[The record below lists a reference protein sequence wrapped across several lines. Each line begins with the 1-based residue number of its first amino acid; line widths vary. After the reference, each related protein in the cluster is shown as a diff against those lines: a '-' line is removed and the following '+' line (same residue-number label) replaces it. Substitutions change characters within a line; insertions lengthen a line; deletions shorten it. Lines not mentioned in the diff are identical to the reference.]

1 MPKLVK
7 NRDIKKKVV
16 VFDLDE
22 TLGYFGQ
29 FGRFCNLLDDFYKN
43 SNKSYSIFNE
53 LMDLYPEFT
62 RPNIMNILKY
72 LLQKKK
78 ENKCQAVMIYT
89 NNTGERK
96 WAEHIKGYF
105 EHKLHSKIFEQI
117 IAAFKINGKIVE
129 INRTSHDKS
138 VDDFI
143 RCTKLPPDIE
153 ICFID
158 DLFHPKMSTD
168 NVYYIHVKEYKHL
181 LPANEMV
188 TRFLNSP
195 LSDDIK
201 NKDEFKNF
209 SMFNFKYNILEKNKH
224 EQDIDII
231 VSKKM
236 LEHIKEFFEKDEPLM
251 KLNMQNT
258 HSKNQK
264 SFKKVNNY
272 KASTNKTLKKINKK

>member
-1 MPKLVK
+1 
-7 NRDIKKKVV
+7 
-16 VFDLDE
+16 
-22 TLGYFGQ
+22 
-29 FGRFCNLLDDFYKN
+29 
-43 SNKSYSIFNE
+43 
-53 LMDLYPEFT
+53 
-62 RPNIMNILKY
+62 
-72 LLQKKK
+72 
-78 ENKCQAVMIYT
+78 
-89 NNTGERK
+89 
-96 WAEHIKGYF
+96 
-105 EHKLHSKIFEQI
+105 
-117 IAAFKINGKIVE
+117 
-129 INRTSHDKS
+129 
-138 VDDFI
+138 
-143 RCTKLPPDIE
+143 
-153 ICFID
+153 
-158 DLFHPKMSTD
+158 MSTD

-188 TRFLNSP
+188 IRFLNSP

>member
-7 NRDIKKKVV
+7 NIDVKKKVV

-62 RPNIMNILKY
+62 RPNIINILKY

-105 EHKLHSKIFEQI
+105 EHKLQSKIFEQI

-143 RCTKLPPDIE
+143 RCTKLPSDIE

-168 NVYYIHVKEYKHL
+168 NVYYIHVKEYKHI
-181 LPANEMV
+181 LPSIEMV
-188 TRFLNSP
+188 RRFLNSP
-195 LSDDIK
+195 LSTDIK
-201 NKDEFKNF
+201 NKDEFMKI
-209 SMFNFKYNILEKNKH
+209 SLFNLKYDVVEKNKH
-224 EQDIDII
+224 EQEIDII

-236 LEHIKEFFEKDEPLM
+236 LEHIKDFFEKDEPVI
-251 KLNMQNT
+251 KLNT
-258 HSKNQK
+258 HNKNQK

-272 KASTNKTLKKINKK
+272 KTSNNKTVKKINKK

>member
-1 MPKLVK
+1 MPKSIK
-7 NRDIKKKVV
+7 NSKKKVV

-29 FGRFCNLLDDFYKN
+29 LGRFCNLLDEYYKN
-43 SNKSYSIFNE
+43 SNKAYSIFNE

-62 RPNIMNILKY
+62 RPNIINILKH

-96 WAEHIKGYF
+96 WAEHIKAYF
-105 EHKLHSKIFEQI
+105 EYKLNSKIFEQI

-129 INRTSHDKS
+129 INRTSHEKS
-138 VDDFI
+138 VDDFF
-143 RCTKLPPDIE
+143 RCTKLPSDIE

-158 DLFHPKMSTD
+158 DLFHPKMNND

-181 LPANEMV
+181 LPATEMLN
-188 TRFLNSP
+188 RYLNSP
-195 LSDDIK
+195 LSSDIK
-201 NKDEFKNF
+201 NKDEFKQF
-209 SMFNFKYNILEKNKH
+209 TMFNLKYNVVEKDKH
-224 EQDIDII
+224 EHEIDII

-236 LEHIKEFFEKDEPLM
+236 LEHIKEFFDKDEPSM
-251 KLNMQNT
+251 KLKLYN
-258 HSKNQK
+258 KNQK
-264 SFKKVNNY
+264 SFKKN
-272 KASTNKTLKKINKK
+272 NKTNNNNKTVKKK

>member
-1 MPKLVK
+1 MPKSIK
-7 NRDIKKKVV
+7 NIKKKVV

-29 FGRFCNLLDDFYKN
+29 LGRFCNLLDEYYKN
-43 SNKSYSIFNE
+43 PNKAYSIFNE

-62 RPNIMNILKY
+62 RPNIINILKH

-105 EHKLHSKIFEQI
+105 EHKLNSKIFEQI

-129 INRTSHDKS
+129 INRTSHEKS
-138 VDDFI
+138 VDDFF
-143 RCTKLPPDIE
+143 RCTKLPSDIE

-158 DLFHPKMSTD
+158 DLFHPKMNND

-181 LPANEMV
+181 LPATEMLN
-188 TRFLNSP
+188 RYLNSS
-195 LSDDIK
+195 LSSDIK
-201 NKDEFKNF
+201 NKEEFKQF
-209 SMFNFKYNILEKNKH
+209 TMFNLKYNIVEKDKH
-224 EQDIDII
+224 EHEIDII

-236 LEHIKEFFEKDEPLM
+236 LEHIKEFFDKDEPSM
-251 KLNMQNT
+251 KLKVYN
-258 HSKNQK
+258 KNQK
-264 SFKKVNNY
+264 SFKKN
-272 KASTNKTLKKINKK
+272 NKTNNNNRTVKKK

>member
-1 MPKLVK
+1 MPKSIK
-7 NRDIKKKVV
+7 NIKKKVV

-29 FGRFCNLLDDFYKN
+29 LGRFCNLLDEYYKN

-62 RPNIMNILKY
+62 RPNIINILKH

-105 EHKLHSKIFEQI
+105 EYKLNSKIFEQI

-129 INRTSHDKS
+129 INRTSHEKS
-138 VDDFI
+138 VDDFF
-143 RCTKLPPDIE
+143 RCTKLPSDIE

-158 DLFHPKMSTD
+158 DLFHPKMNND

-181 LPANEMV
+181 LPATEMLN
-188 TRFLNSP
+188 RYLNSP
-195 LSDDIK
+195 LSSDIK
-201 NKDEFKNF
+201 NKDEFKQF
-209 SMFNFKYNILEKNKH
+209 TMFNLKYNVVEKDKH
-224 EQDIDII
+224 EHEIDII

-236 LEHIKEFFEKDEPLM
+236 LEHIKEFFDKDEPSM
-251 KLNMQNT
+251 KLKLYN
-258 HSKNQK
+258 KNQK
-264 SFKKVNNY
+264 SFKKN
-272 KASTNKTLKKINKK
+272 NKTNNNNKTVKKK

>member
-1 MPKLVK
+1 MPKSIK
-7 NRDIKKKVV
+7 NIKKKVV

-29 FGRFCNLLDDFYKN
+29 LGRFCNLLDEYYKN

-62 RPNIMNILKY
+62 RPNIMNILKH

-105 EHKLHSKIFEQI
+105 EHKLNSKIFEQI

-129 INRTSHDKS
+129 INRTSHEKS
-138 VDDFI
+138 VDDFF
-143 RCTKLPPDIE
+143 RCTKLPSDIE

-158 DLFHPKMSTD
+158 DLFHPKMNND

-181 LPANEMV
+181 LPATEMLN
-188 TRFLNSP
+188 RYLNSP
-195 LSDDIK
+195 LSSDIK
-201 NKDEFKNF
+201 NKDEFKQF
-209 SMFNFKYNILEKNKH
+209 TMFNLKYNVVEKDKH
-224 EQDIDII
+224 EHEIDII

-236 LEHIKEFFEKDEPLM
+236 LEHIKEFFDKDEPSM
-251 KLNMQNT
+251 KLKLYN
-258 HSKNQK
+258 KNQK
-264 SFKKVNNY
+264 SFKKN
-272 KASTNKTLKKINKK
+272 NKTNNNNKTVKKK

>member
-1 MPKLVK
+1 
-7 NRDIKKKVV
+7 
-16 VFDLDE
+16 
-22 TLGYFGQ
+22 
-29 FGRFCNLLDDFYKN
+29 
-43 SNKSYSIFNE
+43 
-53 LMDLYPEFT
+53 MDLYPEFT

-105 EHKLHSKIFEQI
+105 EYKLHSKIFEQI
-117 IAAFKINGKIVE
+117 IAAFKINGKVVE

-181 LPANEMV
+181 LSGIEMV
-188 TRFLNSP
+188 RRFLNSP
-195 LSDDIK
+195 LSADMI
-201 NKDEFKNF
+201 NKDEFKQF
-209 SMFNFKYNILEKNKH
+209 SLFNLKYDVVEKNKH
-224 EQDIDII
+224 EQEIDII

-236 LEHIKEFFEKDEPLM
+236 LEHIKDFFEKDEPIM
-251 KLNMQNT
+251 KLNIHN
-258 HSKNQK
+258 KNQK
-264 SFKKVNNY
+264 SFKKVNNN
-272 KASTNKTLKKINKK
+272 KITNNKTLKKINKK

>member
-1 MPKLVK
+1 MPKSIK
-7 NRDIKKKVV
+7 NIKKKVV

-29 FGRFCNLLDDFYKN
+29 LGRFCNLLDEYYKN

-62 RPNIMNILKY
+62 RPNILDILKH

-105 EHKLHSKIFEQI
+105 EHKLNSKIFEQI

-129 INRTSHDKS
+129 INRTSHEKS
-138 VDDFI
+138 VDDFF
-143 RCTKLPPDIE
+143 RCTKLPSDIE

-158 DLFHPKMSTD
+158 DLFHPKMNND

-181 LPANEMV
+181 LPATEMLN
-188 TRFLNSP
+188 RYLNSP
-195 LSDDIK
+195 LSSDIK
-201 NKDEFKNF
+201 NKDEFKQF
-209 SMFNFKYNILEKNKH
+209 TMFNLKYNVVEKDKH
-224 EQDIDII
+224 EHEIDII

-236 LEHIKEFFEKDEPLM
+236 LEHIKEFFDKDEPSM
-251 KLNMQNT
+251 KLKLYN
-258 HSKNQK
+258 KNQK
-264 SFKKVNNY
+264 SFKKN
-272 KASTNKTLKKINKK
+272 NKTNNNNKTVKKK

>member
-1 MPKLVK
+1 MPKSIK
-7 NRDIKKKVV
+7 NIKKKVV

-29 FGRFCNLLDDFYKN
+29 LGRFCNLLDEYYKN
-43 SNKSYSIFNE
+43 PNKAYSIFNE

-62 RPNIMNILKY
+62 RPNIINILKH

-105 EHKLHSKIFEQI
+105 EHKLNSKIFEQI

-129 INRTSHDKS
+129 INRTSHEKS
-138 VDDFI
+138 VDDFF
-143 RCTKLPPDIE
+143 RCTKLPSDIE

-158 DLFHPKMSTD
+158 DLFHPKMNND

-181 LPANEMV
+181 LPATEMLN
-188 TRFLNSP
+188 RYLNSP
-195 LSDDIK
+195 LSSDIK
-201 NKDEFKNF
+201 NKDEFKQF
-209 SMFNFKYNILEKNKH
+209 TTFNLKYNVVEKDKH
-224 EQDIDII
+224 EHEIDII

-236 LEHIKEFFEKDEPLM
+236 LEHIKEFFDKDEPSM
-251 KLNMQNT
+251 KLKVYN
-258 HSKNQK
+258 KNQK
-264 SFKKVNNY
+264 SFKKN
-272 KASTNKTLKKINKK
+272 NKTNNNNRTVKKK

>member
-1 MPKLVK
+1 MPKSIK
-7 NRDIKKKVV
+7 KIKKKVV

-29 FGRFCNLLDDFYKN
+29 LGRFCNLLDDYYKN
-43 SNKSYSIFNE
+43 PNKAYSIFNE

-62 RPNIMNILKY
+62 RPNIMNILKH

-105 EHKLHSKIFEQI
+105 EHKLNSKIFEQI
-117 IAAFKINGKIVE
+117 IAAFKINGKVVE
-129 INRTSHDKS
+129 INRTSHEKS
-138 VDDFI
+138 VDDFF

-158 DLFHPKMSTD
+158 DIFHPKMNNG

-181 LPANEMV
+181 LPAHEMLN
-188 TRFLNSP
+188 RYLNSP
-195 LSDDIK
+195 LSSDIK
-201 NKDEFKNF
+201 NKDEFKQF
-209 SMFNFKYNILEKNKH
+209 TMFNLKYNIVEKDKH
-224 EQDIDII
+224 EHEIDII

-236 LEHIKEFFEKDEPLM
+236 LEHIKEFFEKDEPSM
-251 KLNMQNT
+251 KLNVYN
-258 HSKNQK
+258 KNQK
-264 SFKKVNNY
+264 SFKKNN
-272 KASTNKTLKKINKK
+272 KTNNNKTLKKK

>member
-1 MPKLVK
+1 MPKSIK
-7 NRDIKKKVV
+7 KIKKKVV

-29 FGRFCNLLDDFYKN
+29 LGRFCNLLDDYYKN
-43 SNKSYSIFNE
+43 PNKAYSIFNE

-62 RPNIMNILKY
+62 RPNIMNILKH

-105 EHKLHSKIFEQI
+105 EHKLNSKIFEQI
-117 IAAFKINGKIVE
+117 IAAFKINGKVVE
-129 INRTSHDKS
+129 INRTTHEKS
-138 VDDFI
+138 VDDFF
-143 RCTKLPPDIE
+143 RCTKLPSDIE

-158 DLFHPKMSTD
+158 DLFHPKMNND

-181 LPANEMV
+181 LPATEMLN
-188 TRFLNSP
+188 RYLNSP
-195 LSDDIK
+195 LSSDIK
-201 NKDEFKNF
+201 NKDEFKQF
-209 SMFNFKYNILEKNKH
+209 TMFNLKYNIVEKDKH
-224 EQDIDII
+224 EHEIDII

-236 LEHIKEFFEKDEPLM
+236 LEHIKEFFDKDEPSM
-251 KLNMQNT
+251 KLKVYN
-258 HSKNQK
+258 KNQK
-264 SFKKVNNY
+264 SFKKN
-272 KASTNKTLKKINKK
+272 NKTNNNNRTVKKK

>member
-1 MPKLVK
+1 MPKSIK
-7 NRDIKKKVV
+7 NIKKKVV

-29 FGRFCNLLDDFYKN
+29 LGRFCNLLDEYYKN

-62 RPNIMNILKY
+62 RPNIIDILKH

-105 EHKLHSKIFEQI
+105 EHKLNSKIFEQI

-129 INRTSHDKS
+129 INRTSHEKS
-138 VDDFI
+138 VDDFF
-143 RCTKLPPDIE
+143 RCTKLPSDIE

-158 DLFHPKMSTD
+158 DLFHPKMNND

-181 LPANEMV
+181 LPATEMLN
-188 TRFLNSP
+188 RYLNSP
-195 LSDDIK
+195 LSSDIK
-201 NKDEFKNF
+201 NKDEFKQF
-209 SMFNFKYNILEKNKH
+209 TMFNLKYNVVEKDKH
-224 EQDIDII
+224 EHEIDII

-236 LEHIKEFFEKDEPLM
+236 LEHIKEFFDKDEPSM
-251 KLNMQNT
+251 KLKLYN
-258 HSKNQK
+258 KNQK
-264 SFKKVNNY
+264 SFKKN
-272 KASTNKTLKKINKK
+272 NKTNNNNKTVKKK